1 MKNVFR
7 IFVATVLAAS
17 FASCTLGKP
26 AVEKVRTITVCGTG
40 SVEVAPN
47 VAEIMFTVVTGG
59 WSARQI
65 VADNDTITNR
75 FVDAVIALGL
85 PSDAVTRSECSV
97 SNPGNSYES
106 RRTVK
111 VSVGNMALIPAIID
125 CKTTSVRLNG
135 VSFDYTDSASEVRRA
150 RTVAIKNAQ
159 DAASLLAGASG
170 CKTADVVSIANEK
183 VTQTKTDDGKIIIT
197 SSLAVT
203 YDLQ

>member
-1 MKNVFR
+1 MKKVFG
-7 IFVATVLAAS
+7 IFTAIVLAV
-17 FASCTLGKP
+17 FFVSCTLGKP
-26 AVEKVRTITVCGTG
+26 VVEKVRTITVDGTG
-40 SVEVAPN
+40 SVEVVPN
-47 VAEIMFTVVTGG
+47 VAEITFTVVTGG

-75 FVDAVIALGL
+75 FVDAVIALGV
-85 PSDAVTRSECSV
+85 PKDSITRSECSV

-111 VSVGNMALIPAIID
+111 VSVINMALIPAVID

-135 VSFDYTDSASEVRRA
+135 VSFEYTDSASEVRRA
-150 RTVAIKNAQ
+150 RTAAIKNAQ

-170 CKTADVVSIANEK
+170 CKTADVVAIANEK
-183 VTQTKTDDGKIIIT
+183 ITQTKTDDGKITIT
-197 SSLAVT
+197 STLTVT